1 VGASYG
7 RLLLEIAL
15 ESAPLGLAGAAL
27 GLALTRVVHDT
38 ILAYLPE
45 HIVRRL
51 SGADA
56 LTLDA
61 RVVAFTAG
69 AGVFTIVLFGL
80 LPAISALRFDVMSR
94 LRDTARGSTRE
105 RQRFGQALV
114 AIEIAL
120 ALMLLAGAA
129 LTFKNLTRLERQYL
143 GFHPEGV
150 LRAMVDFSATRYATI
165 PQKAALF
172 NDVERRMAGIPGV
185 LSIGIIAPQAFPFG
199 GPRVR
204 GARFEIAGKPGI
216 EARAEVYAANPGYLG
231 SVRLPLLRGRWF
243 TSADTASNQPVT
255 VLSESVAHGYFGA
268 NDCIG
273 QQVRLTSDRADSP
286 WVTIIGVVGDV
297 KNPIA
302 EHWQPTAYRPF
313 AQTPSSGAVLMIRAA
328 LSDPMSLAPAV
339 RRELHAID
347 ATAPEFRIVAALDT
361 AVKDYI
367 SPERFTTRLLAIF
380 GTIGLTLA
388 AAGVYGVMR
397 YWVASR
403 TGEIG
408 IRMALGAQRANVLRI
423 VLGRALTAAC
433 AGVAGGLA
441 GAFALRKA
449 IATQLVGVS
458 AADPV
463 VLSAAAAVLFAVA
476 VIAAWAP
483 ARRASCID
491 PAEALR
497 CE

>member
-1 VGASYG
+1 
-7 RLLLEIAL
+7 
-15 ESAPLGLAGAAL
+15 
-27 GLALTRVVHDT
+27 
-38 ILAYLPE
+38 
-45 HIVRRL
+45 
-51 SGADA
+51 
-56 LTLDA
+56 
-61 RVVAFTAG
+61 
-69 AGVFTIVLFGL
+69 
-80 LPAISALRFDVMSR
+80 
-94 LRDTARGSTRE
+94 
-105 RQRFGQALV
+105 
-114 AIEIAL
+114 
-120 ALMLLAGAA
+120 
-129 LTFKNLTRLERQYL
+129 
-143 GFHPEGV
+143 
-150 LRAMVDFSATRYATI
+150 
-165 PQKAALF
+165 
-172 NDVERRMAGIPGV
+172 
-185 LSIGIIAPQAFPFG
+185 
-199 GPRVR
+199 
-204 GARFEIAGKPGI
+204 
-216 EARAEVYAANPGYLG
+216 
-231 SVRLPLLRGRWF
+231 
-243 TSADTASNQPVT
+243 
-255 VLSESVAHGYFGA
+255 
-268 NDCIG
+268 
-273 QQVRLTSDRADSP
+273 
-286 WVTIIGVVGDV
+286 
-297 KNPIA
+297 
-302 EHWQPTAYRPF
+302 
-313 AQTPSSGAVLMIRAA
+313 MIRAA

-408 IRMALGAQRANVLRI
+408 IRMALGAQRANVLKI